1 MSNLNLN
8 ANAACDKIIR
18 IGYEGENIVTSI
30 TFDLKAWTE
39 AYGLGVVT
47 LLVQRHGDTSA
58 YLVPLTIEDG
68 SATWLI
74 TNTDCAKSGKGAV
87 QLVYT
92 VGEKIKK
99 SSIFAV
105 TTSSSLDGSDDPPD
119 PYDSWLATLTELTA
133 RATAASAESLAN
145 AESAQTSANI
155 SAQAASQSAESADA
169 AEQSELSALE
179 SANESKSEADKSK
192 IYAEQAQG
200 ALAGMT
206 FVGFSV
212 NTDGH
217 VLITNSDRLGT
228 TSFELTEEGHMEV
241 TY

>member
-8 ANAACDKIIR
+8 ANAAYNRIIR

-30 TFDLKAWTE
+30 TFDLKAWIE

-68 SATWLI
+68 STTWLI

-92 VGEKIKK
+92 AGEKVKK
-99 SSIFAV
+99 SPVFAV

-133 RATAASAESLAN
+133 RATTASAESLAN
-145 AESAQTSANI
+145 AESAQT
-155 SAQAASQSAESADA
+155 AATNA
-169 AEQSELSALE
+169 AT
-179 SANESKSEADKSK
+179 SEANART
-192 IYAEQAQG
+192 YAERAS
-200 ALAGMT
+200 AYLMTDEEAADLLAT
-206 FVGFSV
+206 A
-212 NTDGH
+212 
-217 VLITNSDRLGT
+217 
-228 TSFELTEEGHMEV
+228 EGESNE
-241 TY
+241 

>member
-18 IGYEGENIVTSI
+18 IGYKGENIVTSI
-30 TFDLKAWTE
+30 TFDLKAWVE
-39 AYGLGVVT
+39 SYGLGVVT

-74 TNTDCAKSGKGAV
+74 TNTDCAKSGKGAI

-92 VGEKIKK
+92 VGEKVKK
-99 SSIFAV
+99 SPVFAV
-105 TTSSSLDGSDDPPD
+105 TTSASLDGSDDPPD

-145 AESAQTSANI
+145 AESAQTSANN
-155 SAQAASQSAESADA
+155 AATSEANARTYAESASAYLMTDEEAANLLAA
-169 AEQSELSALE
+169 AEGE
-179 SANESKSEADKSK
+179 SNE
-192 IYAEQAQG
+192 
-200 ALAGMT
+200 
-206 FVGFSV
+206 
-212 NTDGH
+212 
-217 VLITNSDRLGT
+217 
-228 TSFELTEEGHMEV
+228 
-241 TY
+241 